1 MAHRPFLFLLDE
13 PTSALDSELTAEILE
28 LIRALALGGQRILLT
43 THAMGFARHVAD
55 RVAYLARGSVIEEQA
70 PADLYNNPRTEEVA
84 RFFEKLST
92 FQS

>member
-1 MAHRPFLFLLDE
+1 
-13 PTSALDSELTAEILE
+13 
-28 LIRALALGGQRILLT
+28 
-43 THAMGFARHVAD
+43 
-55 RVAYLARGSVIEEQA
+55 VIEEQA